1 MSSKTADNSTA
12 VSTSTRKSTRDKL
25 FGRDEM
31 AALLS
36 VDASMPTAASS
47 AHAGG
52 SSRNS
57 KKRGGANGKDE
68 EIDISRLNAYETAEY
83 LSRLKQQ
90 KITQHNRKRLRA
102 DTSKMEYQK
111 LLEEQQEASTFHI
124 TPVHAAV
131 APQRSCVQEEYI
143 NSIVPLHTS
152 REDETSNASV
162 SSSSSSNSDE
172 SHYRRRRKEPEIII
186 RKSEPRKEERS
197 ISSSSSSSEESSSSS
212 SESEEE
218 IDARRRRIREK
229 ATASTQSTTPSID
242 KPHRN
247 EEKADEEATTQSTV
261 SPSLSF
267 AKKMFNTSTDTVS
280 TDDDS
285 SSSSTSSSSEDEAT
299 SNLGNQCR
307 PLFIPKHQ
315 RAITKLDSIQQQ
327 QQQEQEEKERQ
338 RIRDK
343 RKQESRAMVKQL
355 VLQSK
360 KEDDTL
366 NNYNSI
372 SIEEEDL
379 VTGMGVNPPPDDTD
393 TCETKEDELRMYHT
407 WQVRELLRCVF
418 FLERFLFLL
427 YFCRLVTT
435 VYISHPPPPLAHYW
449 KNSSRTR

>member
-1 MSSKTADNSTA
+1 MSSNAAADNATT
-12 VSTSTRKSTRDKL
+12 VSTSTRKSTSDKL

-47 AHAGG
+47 GHAGG

-90 KITQHNRKRLRA
+90 KTSQHNRKRLRA

-111 LLEEQQEASTFHI
+111 LLEEQQEASTFHL
-124 TPVHAAV
+124 TPVPAA
-131 APQRSCVQEEYI
+131 APQRSSVQEEYI
-143 NSIVPLHTS
+143 SSIMPSHNS

-162 SSSSSSNSDE
+162 SSSSNE
-172 SHYRRRRKEPEIII
+172 NHYRRRRREPEIII

-197 ISSSSSSSEESSSSS
+197 ISSSSSSSEESSSVS
-212 SESEEE
+212 SESEDE

-229 ATASTQSTTPSID
+229 AMASTQSTTPSID
-242 KPHRN
+242 KPLKN
-247 EEKADEEATTQSTV
+247 EEKAEEEATTQSNV

-267 AKKMFNTSTDTVS
+267 AEKMFDASTDTVS
-280 TDDDS
+280 TDKDS
-285 SSSSTSSSSEDEAT
+285 SSSSSSSEDEAT
-299 SNLGNQCR
+299 PNLGHQCR

-315 RAITKLDSIQQQ
+315 RATTKLDSLQQQ

-338 RIRDK
+338 RIREK
-343 RKQESRAMVKQL
+343 RKQESRAMVKQI

-360 KEDDTL
+360 KEDDNTL

-418 FLERFLFLL
+418 HGTVLVSTFFIVWLPRLIYLF
-427 YFCRLVTT
+427 
-435 VYISHPPPPLAHYW
+435 PPSPVLYW